1 MQFYPPFSSFFSTF
15 GVKAANDINKMFKF
29 SPCNVSF
36 PKSSGAGMCQFFF
49 ENIPFHHLLCLSSAF
64 VRISSELVR
73 ISSELVQI
81 SSELVSINLELL
93 IISVFKKIHYIGLQ
107 PACFALKVS
116 KYTFVLFLLT

>member
-15 GVKAANDINKMFKF
+15 GVKAANGINKMFKF

-49 ENIPFHHLLCLSSAF
+49 ENIQFHHLLCLSSAF

-81 SSELVSINLELL
+81 SSELVSTNLELL

>member
-1 MQFYPPFSSFFSTF
+1 MSVSRNRREQECVNFFSKIF
-15 GVKAANDINKMFKF
+15 RFIIF
-29 SPCNVSF
+29 S
-36 PKSSGAGMCQFFF
+36 A
-49 ENIPFHHLLCLSSAF
+49 SSAF
-64 VRISSELVR
+64 VR

-81 SSELVSINLELL
+81 SSELVQISSELVSTNLELL

>member
-1 MQFYPPFSSFFSTF
+1 
-15 GVKAANDINKMFKF
+15 
-29 SPCNVSF
+29 
-36 PKSSGAGMCQFFF
+36 MCQFFF

-73 ISSELVQI
+73 ISSELVQISSELVQI

>member
-1 MQFYPPFSSFFSTF
+1 
-15 GVKAANDINKMFKF
+15 
-29 SPCNVSF
+29 
-36 PKSSGAGMCQFFF
+36 MCQFFF

-64 VRISSELVR
+64 VRISSELV
-73 ISSELVQI
+73 QI
-81 SSELVSINLELL
+81 SSELVSTNLELL